1 MSFRKNVQD
10 THISEQMKSLHGSL
24 ISILSAL
31 NRPRND
37 EKMIQDAGIRLDR
50 ALFSA
55 LVMIERLGPIG
66 VVELADRSGRDYTTI
81 SRQVARLESLD
92 LVKRQANPMDR
103 RVREAVISA
112 KGKAMTDHID
122 AARERMANAIFKDWS
137 KDELDAFV
145 KSMRKFADALDDEP
159 PIGGIN
165 SD

>member
-1 MSFRKNVQD
+1 MSFKKNVQD
-10 THISEQMKSLHGSL
+10 THISAQMKSLHGSL

-81 SRQVARLESLD
+81 SRQVARLESLE
-92 LVKRQANPMDR
+92 LVKRRVNPIDR
-103 RVREAVISA
+103 RVREAVVSP
-112 KGKAMTDHID
+112 KGKAMTDRID

-145 KSMRKFADALDDEP
+145 KSMRKFADALDSEP
-159 PIGGIN
+159 PIGEIKP
-165 SD
+165 D

>member
-10 THISEQMKSLHGSL
+10 THISAQMKSLHGSL

-37 EKMIQDAGIRLDR
+37 EKMIEDAGIRLDR

-81 SRQVARLESLD
+81 SRQVARLESLE
-92 LVKRQANPMDR
+92 LVKRRANPMDR
-103 RVREAVISA
+103 RVREAVIA
-112 KGKAMTDHID
+112 PKGKAMTDQID

-145 KSMRKFADALDDEP
+145 KSMRKFADALDAEP
-159 PIGGIN
+159 PIGGVKP
-165 SD
+165 D

>member
-81 SRQVARLESLD
+81 SRQVARLESLE
-92 LVKRQANPMDR
+92 LVERRANPMDR
-103 RVREAVISA
+103 RVREAVIA
-112 KGKAMTDHID
+112 PKGKAMTDRID

-159 PIGGIN
+159 PIGGVK

>member
-1 MSFRKNVQD
+1 FKKNVQD

-37 EKMIQDAGIRLDR
+37 EKMIEDAGIRLDR

-81 SRQVARLESLD
+81 SRQVARLESLE
-92 LVKRQANPMDR
+92 LVERRSNPMDR
-103 RVREAVISA
+103 RVREAVIA
-112 KGKAMTDHID
+112 PKGKAMTDQID
-122 AARERMANAIFKDWS
+122 AARERMA
-137 KDELDAFV
+137 
-145 KSMRKFADALDDEP
+145 
-159 PIGGIN
+159 
-165 SD
+165 